1 MNSVVHYIEAIF
13 LRLLT
18 QYLTSVRPL
27 PCSVRLTPDI
37 SPDLPSDEPSKSN
50 GRDRMRFEAN
60 SGTLYIYIYMHA
72 PLKREGG
79 CRAGLVA
86 SDKQELYG
94 SRV

>member
-13 LRLLT
+13 LSLLT

-60 SGTLYIYIYMHA
+60 SGTLYIYIYACTLETGM
-72 PLKREGG
+72 RMSSW
-79 CRAGLVA
+79 AGSV
-86 SDKQELYG
+86 G
-94 SRV
+94 